1 MPWRPQGLGNLAFW
15 VATAGR
21 PVTAIGGILTP
32 EQAAAAA
39 QTGASGICVVRALG
53 RDPQAAAPAYLEA
66 VKQGRLMEKAVAPGV
81 PKSAL

>member
-53 RDPQAAAPAYLEA
+53 RDPHAAAPAYLEA
-66 VKQGRLMEKAVAPGV
+66 VKQGRLMEKAVAPEV